1 MQNARYRNSI
11 LRYSRSLRARAKA
24 FAGRPG
30 ANNDDKRILADNE
43 KLLASSLKALVTI
56 IDNHGALVLWEAK
69 VSPDLRPEDLT
80 ALGALKP
87 VVLNGLVDLSAALSA
102 AMHIGGHCFDSP
114 IYKQEEKNARAELMR
129 NTRAKS
135 KTQLLDDLYK
145 FAKPV
150 WEEHRDWKAP
160 RIAAEIADAF
170 NEGRK
175 TPCKENTIERRV
187 RELMGK
193 NGHKPSRSIRRSG

>member
-1 MQNARYRNSI
+1 
-11 LRYSRSLRARAKA
+11 
-24 FAGRPG
+24 
-30 ANNDDKRILADNE
+30 
-43 KLLASSLKALVTI
+43 
-56 IDNHGALVLWEAK
+56 
-69 VSPDLRPEDLT
+69 
-80 ALGALKP
+80 
-87 VVLNGLVDLSAALSA
+87 
-102 AMHIGGHCFDSP
+102 
-114 IYKQEEKNARAELMR
+114 MR